1 MVKAIL
7 VTGGAGY
14 IGSHTALYLTQQGYK
29 VIILDDYSQQQ
40 DFAPNWPEK
49 IIKADFADEQVLHE
63 IFTSYTILAIM
74 HFAGSTEVGLSV
86 TSPLDFYD
94 NNVAKTIKLIK
105 IALAHGV
112 NKIIFSSSCAVY
124 GIPEYLPLTETHP
137 CHPIS
142 PYGQTKLMVEQI
154 LQDCAL
160 AYNLQFVIL
169 RYFNAAG
176 ALPEYNLSE
185 QHTPETHLIPLLFR
199 AVINQASASQAS
211 SNQVNSNKTSFNQA
225 NYSQASVGQAGFK
238 IFGHDYDTV
247 DGSCVRDYLH
257 VWDLAAA
264 HYLAFVHLQ
273 NNLPSEIFNLGTGQ
287 GYSVLQI
294 VRAVER
300 VTGVSLKLELAD
312 RRAGD
317 PAVLVADASRARDIL
332 KWAPQILDLDFM
344 LRSVWVGLMGDRRS
358 PSPIS

>member
-1 MVKAIL
+1 MMQAIL

-40 DFAPNWPEK
+40 DFAPTWPEK
-49 IIKADFADEQVLHE
+49 IIKADFADEQVLHQ
-63 IFTSYTILAIM
+63 IFTSYKILAIM

-86 TSPLDFYD
+86 TSPLNFYE

-105 IALAHGV
+105 IALDHGV

-124 GIPEYLPLTETHP
+124 GIPEFLPLTEDHP

-142 PYGQTKLMVEQI
+142 PYGQTKLMVEQV
-154 LQDCAL
+154 LRDCAQ
-160 AYNLQFVIL
+160 AYNLKYVIL

-176 ALPEYNLSE
+176 ALPEYNLFE

-199 AVINQASASQAS
+199 AVLNQVNTSQVNASRASANQVNYNQAS
-211 SNQVNSNKTSFNQA
+211 
-225 NYSQASVGQAGFK
+225 FK

-273 NNLPSEIFNLGTGQ
+273 NNLPSDIFNLGTGH

-294 VRAVER
+294 VQAVER
-300 VTGVSLKLELAD
+300 VTGVSLKVELVD

-332 KWAPQILDLDFM
+332 KWAPQILELDLM
-344 LRSVWVGLMGDRRS
+344 LRSVWSGV
-358 PSPIS
+358 

>member
-1 MVKAIL
+1 MIQAIL

-40 DFAPNWPEK
+40 DFAPTWPEK
-49 IIKADFADEQVLHE
+49 IIKADFADAQVLHE
-63 IFTSYTILAIM
+63 IFTSYKILAIM

-86 TSPLDFYD
+86 TSPLDFYE

-105 IALAHGV
+105 IALDHGV

-124 GIPEYLPLTETHP
+124 GIPEYLPLTEAHP

-142 PYGQTKLMVEQI
+142 PYGQTKLMVEQV
-154 LQDCAL
+154 LRDCAQ
-160 AYNLQFVIL
+160 AYNLKYVIL

-176 ALPEYNLSE
+176 ALPEYNLFE

-199 AVINQASASQAS
+199 AVLNQAS
-211 SNQVNSNKTSFNQA
+211 SNQVNYNQA
-225 NYSQASVGQAGFK
+225 NFK
-238 IFGHDYDTV
+238 IFGHDYNTV

-273 NNLPSEIFNLGTGQ
+273 NNLPSDIFNLGTGH

-294 VRAVER
+294 VQAVER
-300 VTGVSLKLELAD
+300 VTGVSLKVELVD

-332 KWAPQILDLDFM
+332 KWAPQILELDFM
-344 LRSVWVGLMGDRRS
+344 LRSVWVGV
-358 PSPIS
+358 

>member
-1 MVKAIL
+1 MIQAIL

-40 DFAPNWPEK
+40 DFAPTWPEK
-49 IIKADFADEQVLHE
+49 IIKADFADEQVLHQ
-63 IFTSYTILAIM
+63 IFTSYKILAIM

-86 TSPLDFYD
+86 TSPLNFYD

-105 IALAHGV
+105 IALDHGV

-124 GIPEYLPLTETHP
+124 GIPEFLPLTEDHP

-142 PYGQTKLMVEQI
+142 PYGQTKLMVEQV
-154 LQDCAL
+154 LRDCAQ
-160 AYNLQFVIL
+160 AYNLKYVIL

-176 ALPEYNLSE
+176 ALPEYNLFE

-199 AVINQASASQAS
+199 AIVNQANI
-211 SNQVNSNKTSFNQA
+211 NQVNASRASANQVNYNQA
-225 NYSQASVGQAGFK
+225 NFK

-273 NNLPSEIFNLGTGQ
+273 NNLPSDIFNLGTGH

-294 VRAVER
+294 VQAVER
-300 VTGVSLKLELAD
+300 VTGVSLKVELVD

-332 KWAPQILDLDFM
+332 KWAPQILELDFM
-344 LRSVWVGLMGDRRS
+344 LKSVWAGYMANGR
-358 PSPIS
+358 

>member
-1 MVKAIL
+1 MTQAIL

-40 DFAPNWPEK
+40 DFAPTWPEK
-49 IIKADFADEQVLHE
+49 IIQADFADEQVLHE
-63 IFTSYTILAIM
+63 IFTSYKILAIM
-74 HFAGSTEVGLSV
+74 HFAGSAEVGLSV
-86 TSPLDFYD
+86 TSPLDFYE

-105 IALAHGV
+105 IALAHGI

-124 GIPEYLPLTETHP
+124 GVPEFLPLTEDHQ
-137 CHPIS
+137 CRPIS
-142 PYGQTKLMVEQI
+142 PYGQTKLMVERI

-169 RYFNAAG
+169 RYFNAVG
-176 ALPEYNLSE
+176 ALPEYNLFE

-199 AVINQASASQAS
+199 AVINQADNSLASYKQAS
-211 SNQVNSNKTSFNQA
+211 TNQA
-225 NYSQASVGQAGFK
+225 SYGQASFK
-238 IFGHDYDTV
+238 IFGHDYNTV

-257 VWDLAAA
+257 VLDLASA
-264 HYLAFVHLQ
+264 HYLAFEHLQ
-273 NNLPSEIFNLGTGQ
+273 NNLPSDIFNLGTGQ

-294 VRAVER
+294 TQAVER
-300 VTGVSLKLELAD
+300 VTGVSLKLELVG

-317 PAVLVADASRARDIL
+317 PAVLVADASCARDIL
-332 KWAPQILDLDFM
+332 KWAPQTLDLDFM
-344 LRSVWVGLMGDRRS
+344 LRSVWVGLCGRRATENLHRPLTS
-358 PSPIS
+358 

>member
-1 MVKAIL
+1 MMQAIL

-29 VIILDDYSQQQ
+29 VIILDNYSQQQ
-40 DFAPNWPEK
+40 DFAPSWPEK
-49 IIKADFADEQVLHE
+49 IIKADFADEQVLHQ
-63 IFTSYTILAIM
+63 IFTSYNILAIM

-86 TSPLDFYD
+86 TSPLNFYD

-105 IALAHGV
+105 IALDHGV

-124 GIPEYLPLTETHP
+124 GIPEFLPLTEDHP

-142 PYGQTKLMVEQI
+142 PYGQTKLMVEQV
-154 LQDCAL
+154 LRDCAQ
-160 AYNLQFVIL
+160 AYNLKYVIL

-176 ALPEYNLSE
+176 ALPEYNLFE

-199 AVINQASASQAS
+199 AIVNQANTSQVNASRASANQINYNQAS
-211 SNQVNSNKTSFNQA
+211 
-225 NYSQASVGQAGFK
+225 FK
-238 IFGHDYDTV
+238 IFGHDYNTV

-273 NNLPSEIFNLGTGQ
+273 NNLPSDIFNLGTGH

-294 VRAVER
+294 VQAVER
-300 VTGVSLKLELAD
+300 VTGVSLKVELAA

-332 KWAPQILDLDFM
+332 KWTPQILELDFM
-344 LRSVWVGLMGDRRS
+344 LRSVWMGYMANGR
-358 PSPIS
+358 